1 MQKRIMQGWPFT
13 PEERHQIL
21 LYCDSDVDALRR
33 LLPQHSAEID
43 SISASRSITANL
55 PPCPR

>member
-13 PEERHQIL
+13 PEERRQIL
-21 LYCDSDVDALRR
+21 LYCESDVDALRR
-33 LLPQHSAEID
+33 LLPRILPEH
-43 SISASRSITANL
+43 SISTSRSITANS